1 MHSKLPPLPLG
12 KLMLCSLGAVGCY
25 HLAML
30 YQSAAGWFVLA
41 YLFLLWQLRRART
54 ARASFYLGWIAGMG
68 IMIPH
73 TWFLLGIFHEPA
85 VLLWMLM
92 SVWLGLMVSL
102 WQACA
107 ARWSGR
113 IMLLVAP
120 CIMLGVE
127 YFRSEVWALKFA
139 WLTAGFALPAVEW
152 GAAFHALGV
161 YGLGAALLML
171 VILATSKWRLM
182 SLAALPLLA
191 WPLGLGKLSGGSA
204 GDPTLSVAG
213 VQWEDASEKSIL
225 TSLSEA
231 KQRFPQTQLFV
242 TSEYSFPGPPTDDV
256 RAWAKVNGY
265 LMTGGAD
272 MVPGKQFDQ
281 YYNTAF
287 LTGPEGNVIH
297 KQVKAVPIQFMD
309 DGLPAPKQEVW
320 QSPWGRVGICICYDM
335 NYASVNDELVRQG
348 AQVLIIPAMDRE
360 KWGESEHIL
369 SARLGPVRA
378 VEYGLPVFR
387 LASSGISQVIQRNGQ
402 LIAEG
407 YFPGQGAI
415 VAGTMFLPQKS
426 TRPLDRWLVWPAMI
440 VSGGLLLGFIAL
452 NLMQRIRALIS
463 WIVWRKERRQRKS
476 SAG

>member
-1 MHSKLPPLPLG
+1 
-12 KLMLCSLGAVGCY
+12 MLCSIVAVGCY

-30 YQSAAGWFVLA
+30 FQPLAGWFVLG
-41 YLFLLWQLRRART
+41 YLFLLWQLRRAST
-54 ARASFYLGWIAGMG
+54 ARAAFYLGWMAGLG

-73 TWFLLGIFHEPA
+73 TWFVLGIFHEPA

-107 ARWSGR
+107 VRWSGKM
-113 IMLLVAP
+113 MLLAAP

-127 YFRSEVWALKFA
+127 YFRSEVWSLKFA

-152 GAAFHALGV
+152 GAAFRGFGI
-161 YGLGAALLML
+161 YGLGAVLLVL
-171 VILATSKWRLM
+171 VMLATTKRRIAV
-182 SLAALPLLA
+182 LAALPLLA

-204 GDPTLSVAG
+204 GDQTFSVAG
-213 VQWEDASEKSIL
+213 VQWENASEKSIL
-225 TSLSEA
+225 TSLSQA

-256 RAWAKVNGY
+256 AAWAKANGH
-265 LMTGGAD
+265 LITGGAD
-272 MVPGKQFDQ
+272 IVPGMKFDK

-287 LTGPEGNVIH
+287 LTSPEGKVIH

-335 NYASVNDELVRQG
+335 NYSSVNDELVRQG
-348 AQVLIIPAMDRE
+348 AQVLVIPAMDKE
-360 KWGESEHIL
+360 SWGESEHHL

-378 VEYGLPVFR
+378 VDYGLPVFR

-402 LIAEG
+402 VVAEG
-407 YFPGQGAI
+407 AFPGQGAI
-415 VAGTMFLPQKS
+415 VAGTVNLPQEAR
-426 TRPLDRWLVWPAMI
+426 RPLDRWLVWPA
-440 VSGGLLLGFIAL
+440 VFVTGGLLLW
-452 NLMQRIRALIS
+452 LIS
-463 WIVWRKERRQRKS
+463 LNVIQRLKAFRARCGGRGHETQ
-476 SAG
+476 AG